1 LKIFIFT
8 NLVFPFF
15 RCQIIQA
22 FMGPS
27 LVVFFDPFL
36 GYLFYVVKINS
47 TDLKELLALDDES
60 QGV

>member
-1 LKIFIFT
+1 
-8 NLVFPFF
+8 
-15 RCQIIQA
+15 
-22 FMGPS
+22 MGPS